1 MAASRNTKVPAAPLG
16 KRPAKGSGRG
26 PLVVVVAVV
35 LAVLAVV
42 AWKLP
47 IGGRTLVSRW
57 SGSPTKTPSV
67 GRGEGRTTSDRGAE
81 TAAPPMKAVVAQPP
95 RSREAVPTE
104 DIRAEDRAAVD
115 ALMR

>member
-1 MAASRNTKVPAAPLG
+1 MAASRNTKVPAAPPG
-16 KRPAKGSGRG
+16 RRPAKGAGRG
-26 PLVVVVAVV
+26 PLVVVAVV
-35 LAVLAVV
+35 LAVLAVL

-47 IGGRTLVSRW
+47 IGGRRLVSHW
-57 SGSPTKTPSV
+57 SGSPTKAPSV
-67 GRGEGRTTSDRGAE
+67 GRDEGSTTSDRGAG
-81 TAAPPMKAVVAQPP
+81 TAAPPVKAVVAQPP